1 MNKLMIKSSTAI
13 AAALTIFATSLP
25 MEDANAASVRVKCV
39 KGANSSK
46 VSVDGRGLPS
56 GSYRARI
63 ISGDNAKRSP
73 LVAGAGEIEFDFD
86 SDAGNIAAGATA
98 ISSNFI
104 QGNKVTGQIKDSK
117 GFTVATATSVC
128 TAK

>member
-1 MNKLMIKSSTAI
+1 MNELMIKSSTAM
-13 AAALTIFATSLP
+13 AAALAIFTTSLP

-39 KGANSSK
+39 KGTNSSK

-63 ISGDNAKRSP
+63 ISGDHAKRSP

-86 SDAGNIAAGATA
+86 SNAGNIAAGATA
-98 ISSNFI
+98 ISSSFI
-104 QGNKVTGQIKDSK
+104 QGNKVTGQIKDSQ
-117 GFTVATATSVC
+117 GFTIATATSVC